1 MVSGPVTVD
10 WKGAQALAGGDMSG
24 ASEAGQS
31 GEAPDFEALL
41 ALCIDAQCDG
51 DSQTLQRLFAE
62 NPLAVPRL
70 QGRLAELERL
80 GLLGAEEQT
89 PEQIADHRILAQ
101 LGRGGMGAVFLAEE
115 LASGRRVALKLAS
128 LHLEDGDAGRRARAR
143 FEREIHAIAQL
154 AHPCIVGIRA
164 SGEHQGRPWFSMEH
178 VDGALLSRLIERLRA
193 RGVPTSELS
202 AEDARAELAAD
213 MAASATPQAQPP
225 SDVDGGVAW
234 EGSYVEWC
242 CRTVRDL
249 ASALDHAHA
258 HGVVHRDVKPSN
270 VLVRPDGRA
279 LLFDFGLAHVV
290 DQPTLTRSGDFAGTP
305 YAVAPEQ
312 VDARH
317 GAIEARTDVWGLGVV
332 LYELL
337 ALRRPFE
344 GAGAPA
350 LLRRV
355 LEGDPLPLRRL
366 HPGLPRA
373 LEHVAATALEKV
385 QRRRYAGARAL
396 GEDLERFLAG
406 APVRARGASARR
418 RAARFVTRRP
428 AAASGIALATLV
440 AVGLPAGLLAA
451 NAVVRGHARRAER
464 AAEEA
469 QTLARANAEV
479 VGYLVELFEPLESTG
494 SMADAG
500 AIAML
505 EAQSQRLQGGSGE
518 EPLARAALL
527 TATGTV
533 FANLGQPER
542 ARPLFD
548 RALAL
553 RQVELGEL
561 HPDTVGLLVDL
572 ARVTVDAGEPAAALG
587 LCARARNSLEQL
599 GESRPELT
607 ARLAVAAARAWC
619 AVEQSETAAS
629 ELDAAL
635 AVLAGAGLSE
645 GNLAADVLEE
655 SARVERLRGRSS
667 EARARCECSLALRRA
682 EWLPDP
688 RALAAGLD
696 LLAEI
701 CADLGDAQESARA
714 SASSRDLR
722 AALEAPPSL
731 APLAPEL
738 ALCDP
743 PAAEFDLR
751 FQSGITALQARRLAE
766 AREHFE
772 RCLELR
778 PASAVSMYNIACSHA
793 LAGELDSAL
802 SWIERSAQRGFGMS
816 LDTLAVVQRD
826 ADLEPLRT
834 DARFQELLGDL
845 TDRAERFEDR
855 LRAPAVY
862 EPAGLETQRPPPLL
876 VVLHDDGDSPDGILQ
891 GVWPRVADELGCLLL
906 APCAPRPL
914 GMELRAGFAWIEDL
928 SDFAEQPWRQ
938 EAACAEALTGFLDA
952 RAIDRE
958 RVLAVGVGS
967 GALVAFDLGL
977 RAPGLVRGVLLVQ
990 GPAFAHVPP
999 NRART
1004 AAALGLRARGLFE
1017 PAVPIAWLEHGI
1029 DAESY
1034 GKVLGEWLADH
1045 GLDGAIGTLPS
1056 DAGQRAR
1063 ALAAAVRTF
1072 WD

>member
-1 MVSGPVTVD
+1 
-10 WKGAQALAGGDMSG
+10 MSG
-24 ASEAGQS
+24 ASDAVQPGD
-31 GEAPDFEALL
+31 APDFEALL
-41 ALCIDAQCDG
+41 ALCIDAQCNG
-51 DSQTLQRLFAE
+51 ESQTLKRLFAE
-62 NPLAVPRL
+62 HPAAVPRL

-80 GLLGAEEQT
+80 GLLGAEEKE
-89 PEQIADHRILAQ
+89 PDEVAGHRILAQ
-101 LGRGGMGAVFLAEE
+101 LGRGGMGAVYLAEE
-115 LASGRRVALKLAS
+115 TANGRRVALKLAS

-154 AHPCIVGIRA
+154 AHPSIVGIRA

-178 VDGALLSRLIERLRA
+178 VGGALLSRLIERLRA

-202 AEDARAELAAD
+202 AEDARAELAAE
-213 MAASATPQAQPP
+213 MAASAVPATAPLP
-225 SDVDGGVAW
+225 DGEEGAPW
-234 EGSYVEWC
+234 PGSYVAWC
-242 CRTVRDL
+242 CRIVRDL
-249 ASALDHAHA
+249 ASALEHAHA
-258 HGVVHRDVKPSN
+258 QGVIHRDVKPSN
-270 VLVRPDGRA
+270 ALVRPDGRA
-279 LLFDFGLAHVV
+279 LLFDFGLAHVQ

-312 VDARH
+312 VDARR

-385 QRRRYAGARAL
+385 QRRRYASARAL
-396 GEDLERFLAG
+396 GEDLDRFLAG
-406 APVRARGASARR
+406 VPVRARGASVRR
-418 RAARFVTRRP
+418 RAARFVTQRP
-428 AAASGIALATLV
+428 AAASGIALALLV
-440 AVGLPAGLLAA
+440 AVGLPTGLLAA
-451 NAVVRGHARRAER
+451 NAIVRGHARKAER
-464 AAEEA
+464 AAKEA
-469 QTLARANAEV
+469 QMLARANAEV

-505 EAQSQRLQGGSGE
+505 EAQSQRLQGGLGE

-527 TATGTV
+527 AATGTV

-548 RALAL
+548 RALAI
-553 RQVELGEL
+553 RQDELGEL
-561 HPDTVGLLVDL
+561 HPDTVDLLVDL
-572 ARVTVDAGEPAAALG
+572 ARVSVDAGEPAAALG
-587 LCARARNSLEQL
+587 LCARARTSLDRL

-619 AVEQSETAAS
+619 AVEQSDTAAR
-629 ELDAAL
+629 ELEDAL
-635 AVLAGAGLSE
+635 DVLGGAGLAE

-667 EARARCECSLALRRA
+667 EALARCECALALRRA

-688 RALAAGLD
+688 RALASGLE
-696 LLAEI
+696 LRAEI
-701 CADLGDAQESARA
+701 CTDLGDGEESARA
-714 SASSRDLR
+714 SASARALR
-722 AALEAPPSL
+722 AAIEAPPSL
-731 APLAPEL
+731 APIATEL
-738 ALCDP
+738 HLSDP

-778 PASAVSMYNIACSHA
+778 PASAVSMYNIACAHA
-793 LAGELDSAL
+793 LEGDLEKAL
-802 SWIERSAQRGFGMS
+802 TWIERAAQRGFGMS
-816 LDTLAVVQRD
+816 ADALAVVQRD
-826 ADLEPLRT
+826 ADLEPLRA
-834 DARFQELLGDL
+834 DARFQTLVTGLSEQ
-845 TDRAERFEDR
+845 AARFEHR

-862 EPAGLETQRPPPLL
+862 EPAGLDPERPPPLL
-876 VVLHDDGDSPDGILQ
+876 VVLHDDGDSPDAILA
-891 GVWPRVADELGCLLL
+891 GVWPRVADRLGCLLI

-914 GMELRAGFAWIEDL
+914 GMDPGAGFAWIEDL
-928 SDFAEQPWRQ
+928 ADFSEQPWRQ
-938 EAACAEALTGFLDA
+938 EAACAEALTKFLDA
-952 RAIDRE
+952 RAVDRE
-958 RVLAVGVGS
+958 RVLAVGEGS

-990 GPAFAHVPP
+990 GPAFAQIPP
-999 NRART
+999 NRPRT
-1004 AAALGLRARGLFE
+1004 AAALGLRARGLFDPEAQVPWLE
-1017 PAVPIAWLEHGI
+1017 PGVGAEPYGRALGAWL
-1029 DAESY
+1029 ASQ
-1034 GKVLGEWLADH
+1034 
-1045 GLDGAIGTLPS
+1045 GLDGAVATLPS
-1056 DAGQRAR
+1056 DADERAR
-1063 ALAAAVRTF
+1063 VFAEAVQGLWR
-1072 WD
+1072 